1 VAVEAWAIDHGAARE
16 VFVAAMIA
24 LPLLGLWF
32 GQGLR
37 VRDAWQLADGVHDE
51 HRAH

>member
-1 VAVEAWAIDHGAARE
+1 
-16 VFVAAMIA
+16 MIA